1 MYRLH
6 LVRDR
11 YASKYI
17 LSIEALRVRLMG
29 SSHALTQASMCRSA
43 TPISCDLAVQLNPAH
58 INLGLVVLLRC
69 STVPTRHDRD
79 TFRAGTVRLS
89 KSRPQTA
96 TLKAIHAPCAAGI
109 ASLEVIL
116 LKLEAL
122 QRAQILGETH
132 FQHTTNRLH
141 CFSI

>member
-1 MYRLH
+1 M
-6 LVRDR
+6 
-11 YASKYI
+11 
-17 LSIEALRVRLMG
+17 RLMG

-43 TPISCDLAVQLNPAH
+43 TPINCDLAVQLNPAH
-58 INLGLVVLLRC
+58 ISLGLVVLLRR
-69 STVPTRHDRD
+69 SLPTRHDRD

-96 TLKAIHAPCAAGI
+96 TPKAIHAPCAAGI
-109 ASLEVIL
+109 ASLEIIL

-141 CFSI
+141 CFPI